1 MARIHLYIDDSGNRR
16 TDRSHSESRRDEI
29 DCFALGGILIAEEAT
44 GALLKAHASLAA
56 KWKISDPLHS
66 TKIRGR
72 RDAFAW
78 LSLDQSREVDFL
90 NDLEQMILG
99 LPIKGLACVVDRPGY
114 VARYSEKYPQPW
126 LLCKTAFAI
135 LIERA
140 AKYAMRKDARL
151 QIFFEQ
157 AGKSEDRDIL
167 KYARLLETE
176 GMPFD
181 RQSSVGY
188 GGLQPS
194 DFKSVVIGQPKRI
207 TKKVPMA
214 QIADLVLYPM
224 AKGRYDPSYAPY
236 KKLLDGGC
244 LMDSELSVADRP
256 VLGVKYSS
264 FDGKK

>member
-1 MARIHLYIDDSGNRR
+1 MISGSRR
-16 TDRSHSESRRDEI
+16 TDRYQTDPRRDGM
-29 DCFALGGILIAEEAT
+29 DCFALGGILIADEAIS
-44 GALLKAHASLAA
+44 ALLKAHASLTE

-78 LSLDQSREVDFL
+78 LGLDQSCKADFL

-114 VARYSEKYPQPW
+114 VARYSDKFPQPW

-140 AKYAMRKDARL
+140 AKYAKRMSARL
-151 QIFFEQ
+151 EIYFEQ
-157 AGKSEDRDIL
+157 AGKNEDRDIL
-167 KYARLLETE
+167 TYARLLETE

-181 RQSSVGY
+181 RQSSHGY
-188 GGLQPS
+188 DCLQPN
-194 DFKSVVIGQPKRI
+194 DFKSTIIGQPNRI

-214 QIADLVLYPM
+214 QIADMVLYPM
-224 AKGRYDPSYAPY
+224 AKGGYDPSYGPY
-236 KKLLDGGC
+236 KKLFDGGC
-244 LMDSELSVADRP
+244 LVDSDLSVADKR
-256 VLGVKYSS
+256 VLGVKYSC

>member
-1 MARIHLYIDDSGNRR
+1 M
-16 TDRSHSESRRDEI
+16 
-29 DCFALGGILIAEEAT
+29 DCFALGGILIAEEAIS
-44 GALLKAHASLAA
+44 ALLKAHARLAA

-78 LSLDQSREVDFL
+78 LGLDQSREADFV

-114 VARYSEKYPQPW
+114 VARYSEKYRQPW

-140 AKYAMRKDARL
+140 AKYVVRKDARL

-157 AGKSEDRDIL
+157 AGKNEDRDIV

-181 RQSSVGY
+181 RRSSEGY

-194 DFKSVVIGQPKRI
+194 DFKSIVIGQPKRI
-207 TKKVPMA
+207 KKKVPMA

-224 AKGRYDPSYAPY
+224 AKGGYDSSYAPY

-244 LMDSELSVADRP
+244 LLDSELSVADRP
-256 VLGVKYSS
+256 VLGVKYSC